1 MAQEWYYTVKG
12 EQVGPVSPAELKKA
26 ATEGTLQPTDLVWK
40 EGMAE
45 WVEAQSIK
53 GLFASSAKAGESA
66 KASPQRSNDE
76 PEKEDQIKMAI
87 RKSNQDDED
96 YEEEEEEEERPRKK
110 TSNRGGRVPGF
121 NRQEVRSK
129 KTVAAIL
136 ALFLGGYGI
145 HKFYLGKTTAG
156 IINILACCGGF
167 GIIPLI
173 EFIIYLTK
181 TEEDFYKDYIV
192 GDKEWF

>member
-1 MAQEWYYTVKG
+1 VAQEWYYTVKG

-53 GLFASSAKAGESA
+53 GLFASPTKSAESV
-66 KASPQRSNDE
+66 KTSPQKSQIV
-76 PEKEDQIKMAI
+76 PEEEDQIKIAI
-87 RKSNQDDED
+87 RKGNQDDED

-110 TSNRGGRVPGF
+110 TSIRSGNIPRF
-121 NRQEVRSK
+121 NREEVKSK

-136 ALFLGGYGI
+136 ALLLGGYGI

-156 IINILACCGGF
+156 IITILACCGGF

-181 TEEDFYKDYIV
+181 SEEDFYKDYIV